1 MKRSF
6 AIALCGVVGALTLL
20 LTCAAPPDGK
30 EVFVESGC
38 ARCHDINGAGT
49 AQGPRLEDLQNKW
62 TSESLEAFLI
72 DPPAYAKDNARLQAY
87 LKKFTTPMP
96 KVEIAPARRKV
107 LVEYLLRE
115 QATQPPTT
123 K

>member
-30 EVFVESGC
+30 AVFVESGC
-38 ARCHDINGAGT
+38 ARCHDITGT
-49 AQGPRLEDLQNKW
+49 AQGPRLEDLQDKW
-62 TSESLEAFLI
+62 TPESLEAFLI

-87 LKKFTTPMP
+87 AKKYATPMP

>member
-30 EVFVESGC
+30 AVFVASGC
-38 ARCHDINGAGT
+38 ARCHAINGAGT

-87 LKKFTTPMP
+87 TKKYTTPMP

-115 QATQPPTT
+115 HATQPPTT